1 MAAQFK
7 VKPTVFIIYIDILS
21 YIFIIYHHTFLSYI
35 FIFFQVA
42 ELIKSR

>member
-1 MAAQFK
+1 MTVQFK

-21 YIFIIYHHTFLSYI
+21 YIFIKYHTFLSYI

-42 ELIKSR
+42 ELIKLR